1 VGSNALQ
8 EGNAEW
14 LGSSTIAKIVTDH
27 WVKDIDRAVARF
39 ANEFGIRPWKRA
51 ELKAPLVRDVVFR
64 GEPADIHWSAAMAE
78 IGPLAIEVLEVRG
91 GSDAV
96 LEWAEQMQD
105 GYWHFVSY
113 HRELAD
119 AEAEAQKLMDLNF
132 EPVLSGRV
140 GGTRFF
146 MFDADPIFGR
156 MFEIAGGDLSG
167 VEWRVTDAQ

>member
-1 VGSNALQ
+1 
-8 EGNAEW
+8 
-14 LGSSTIAKIVTDH
+14 
-27 WVKDIDRAVARF
+27 
-39 ANEFGIRPWKRA
+39 
-51 ELKAPLVRDVVFR
+51 
-64 GEPADIHWSAAMAE
+64 MAE
-78 IGPLAIEVLEVRG
+78 IGPLAIEVLQVKG
-91 GSDAV
+91 GSDPV

-146 MFDADPIFGR
+146 MFDTHPIFGR

>member
-1 VGSNALQ
+1 
-8 EGNAEW
+8 
-14 LGSSTIAKIVTDH
+14 
-27 WVKDIDRAVARF
+27 
-39 ANEFGIRPWKRA
+39 
-51 ELKAPLVRDVVFR
+51 
-64 GEPADIHWSAAMAE
+64 MAE
-78 IGPLAIEVLEVRG
+78 IGPLAIEVLEVKG
-91 GSDAV
+91 GSDPV